1 MIAEKCKTWCTVI
14 LPAALSLLLLGCDGG
29 EKKAALN
36 YEDLPEGTTG
46 EQAAATA
53 KNLEAQG
60 EMEQVL
66 ADIRDADEVQL
77 DQIDFSKADQLY
89 QEAIAEDPKNTEAQ
103 FGAALTHLLTLTNNP
118 ELQSVQDSLN
128 TYMENGEEEQ
138 VVFVRGI
145 SAGNAA
151 RVVGKLPLMQAKLVV
166 HALEDPLTVSDMQK
180 AIEEE
185 VIPAIDYSL
194 ERLHLVEGDPSFTF
208 TLTSQMLGDEQ
219 ENPRE
224 IDLGEAFMLDA
235 QLRLLKG
242 VLLVA
247 TAYNFDIDEE
257 GSYAFLDDDTDENVL
272 RHLERLDKT
281 GSFLTLKSAGRMQ
294 EAKASILAAIDKME
308 QGLAAVRQEVDD
320 QGNDVIRK
328 EDISDLDE
336 EIDLTDN
343 EDLPMFFRDIHTSDD
358 ALRKMREALESPVSI
373 EADFDGDEETPK
385 STIVFELGRFFDA
398 PIRDFRQLLPYH
410 QWHRALLANRDF
422 TDELVLTDDQGQ
434 RLGASPSLIFPDP
447 SFGGI
452 LSNITTSQQLLELFG
467 IRAERLNEKD
477 LLYEMGFL
485 SARDG
490 GIIVTNSTA
499 VEIEVVYS
507 TNGSEEQPI
516 PEPPR
521 EPVPAGKAFQSPVE
535 QRVAVAPGETKDVVR
550 AVLGKALDGNGYYTL
565 RVLAG
570 SRVVHE
576 GSEWGYYVDGDV
588 YIAVASEQLSVERVD
603 GQLRYETPGD
613 PYVRQTYTIEP
624 AIR

>member
-1 MIAEKCKTWCTVI
+1 MIAEMRKTWGAAV
-14 LPAALSLLLLGCDGG
+14 LPAALSLLLGCDGG
-29 EKKAALN
+29 KKAALN
-36 YEDLPEGTTG
+36 YEDLPEGTSE

-53 KNLEAQG
+53 KSREAQG
-60 EMEQVL
+60 EMEQVFSEIYE
-66 ADIRDADEVQL
+66 ADQIDL
-77 DQIDFSKADQLY
+77 DQIDFGKADQLY
-89 QEAIAEDPKNTEAQ
+89 REAIATDPQNTEAQ
-103 FGAALTHLLTLTNNP
+103 FGAALTHLLTLANNP
-118 ELQSVQDSLN
+118 QLQSVQDSLN
-128 TYMENGEEEQ
+128 TYMENGEEDQ
-138 VVFVRGI
+138 VVFVSGI
-145 SAGNAA
+145 SAGKAA
-151 RVVGKLPLMQAKLVV
+151 RVVGKLPLMQAKMVV
-166 HALEDPLTVSDMQK
+166 HALEDPLTASEMQK

-185 VIPAIDYSL
+185 VIPAIDYAL
-194 ERLHLVEGDPSFTF
+194 ERLHLVEGDSSFTF
-208 TLTSQMLGDEQ
+208 TLTPEMLGDEQ

-294 EAKASILAAIDKME
+294 EAKTSILAAIGKME
-308 QGLAAVRQEVDD
+308 QGLDAVRQEMDD
-320 QGNDVIRK
+320 QGDDVIRK
-328 EDISDLDE
+328 EDLSDLDE

-343 EDLPMFFRDIHTSDD
+343 EELPMFFRDIRTSDD
-358 ALRKMREALESPVSI
+358 VLRKLREALESPVSI
-373 EADFDGDEETPK
+373 EADFDGEEETPK
-385 STIVFELGRFFDA
+385 ATIVFELGRFFDE

-410 QWHRALLANRDF
+410 EWHRELLANRDF

-434 RLGASPSLIFPDP
+434 PLGASPSLIFPDP

-490 GIIVTNSTA
+490 GLIVTNNTA
-499 VEIEVVYS
+499 VEIEVVYA
-507 TNGSEEQPI
+507 TNRSADQPI

-521 EPVPAGKAFQSPVE
+521 EPPPAGKVFQASAE
-535 QRVAVAPGETKDVVR
+535 QRVLVAPGETKDVVR

-565 RVLAG
+565 KVLAG
-570 SRVVHE
+570 GRVVFE
-576 GSEWGYYVDGDV
+576 GSEWGYYVDGEV
-588 YIAVASEQLSVERVD
+588 YVVVTSEQLSVERVD
-603 GQLRYETPGD
+603 GQRRYETPAD
-613 PYVRQTYTIEP
+613 PYVRETYAIEP

>member
-1 MIAEKCKTWCTVI
+1 MIQRRKTWCAVV
-14 LPAALSLLLLGCDGG
+14 LVAALSLLLWGCDGG

-36 YEDLPEGTTG
+36 YEDLPEGKAE

-53 KNLEAQG
+53 KSLEAQG
-60 EMEQVL
+60 EMERVL
-66 ADIRDADEVQL
+66 TDIRGADEVQL
-77 DQIDFSKADQLY
+77 DQIDFSKADQFY

-103 FGAALTHLLTLTNNP
+103 FGAALTHLLTLTNNT

-128 TYMENGEEEQ
+128 TYMENGEKDQ
-138 VVFVRGI
+138 VVFVGGI

-151 RVVGKLPLMQAKLVV
+151 KVVGKLPLMQAKMVV
-166 HALEDPLTVSDMQK
+166 LALDDRLTASDMQK

-194 ERLHLVEGDPSFTF
+194 ERLHLVEGDSSFTF
-208 TLTSQMLGDEQ
+208 TLTPEMLGDEQ

-247 TAYNFDIDEE
+247 TAYDFDLDEE

-272 RHLERLDKT
+272 RQLERLDKT

-294 EAKASILAAIDKME
+294 EAKASILSAIDKME

-320 QGNDVIRK
+320 QENDVIRK

-336 EIDLTDN
+336 ELDLSDQ
-343 EDLPMFFRDIHTSDD
+343 EDLPMFFRDIRTSDD
-358 ALRKMREALESPVSI
+358 ALRKAREALESQVSI
-373 EADFDGDEETPK
+373 EADFDGNEETPK
-385 STIVFELGRFFDA
+385 STVVFELGRFFDN
-398 PIRDFRQLLPYH
+398 PIRDFRTLLPYH
-410 QWHRALLANRDF
+410 EWHRELLNNRDF

-452 LSNITTSQQLLELFG
+452 LSNIATSQELLELFG
-467 IRAERLNEKD
+467 IRAEHLNEKD
-477 LLYEMGFL
+477 LLHEMGFL

-490 GIIVTNSTA
+490 GIIVTNNTA

-507 TNGSEEQPI
+507 TNRSAEQPI
-516 PEPPR
+516 PVPPDKNR
-521 EPVPAGKAFQSPVE
+521 DGKTISASEDQHVP
-535 QRVAVAPGETKDVVR
+535 VAPGETKDVVR
-550 AVLGKALDGNGYYTL
+550 AVLGKALDGNEYYAL

-570 SRVVHE
+570 GRVVYE

-588 YIAVASEQLSVERVD
+588 YIAVASDQLSVDRVD
-603 GQLRYETPGD
+603 GQLRYEIPSD
-613 PYVRQTYTIEP
+613 PYVRETYPIEP